1 MPKSNSAL
9 NKFNKDTPESIQ
21 RRQFQEL
28 VANEFND
35 ARSQVIKRLFES
47 SAVYAELFDKQ
58 KNLGNTMIDFTIGKA
73 LANYTD
79 SIEKAKERLDN
90 NESKP
95 FSNIFSSYSTAV
107 NAISAYVNSQGSRPS
122 KMTSF
127 ESEIANTAP
136 KIYELLQYAFVHV
149 SVQEDLLLSQ
159 EDRKFDETQ
168 PEKVKKILDKREALL
183 IEKYLKT
190 LPKKEA
196 KKIRKQMG
204 IEQTAKQAK
213 IDAEADDKIL
223 AELKPSERKK
233 QEKADQEET
242 DRIQKQIFAEMGVP
256 EAPELGPDGKLN
268 KPLDL
273 SKEITKPNLTD
284 DDLINLYLFY
294 ETLESGYNMGQ
305 SLQGRNLA
313 TVSTISGSEYLRI
326 KKIIDEFRAL
336 VVSDFNGI
344 FKEPEPLTGD
354 LLQELNGPDYVL
366 LPENLRRQTRDQ
378 DFVVPPAQDM
388 PRNPSARIEQPYE
401 PLNFPRRENGEFVPR
416 FGPPP
421 PPPYS
426 PLGREGIDFNVPP
439 SRPYSPFR
447 WPRPPYSPLGREGID
462 FNPNSPIT
470 VPTGRGSARGGR
482 KGVNSEMARSYEL
495 IKRWSGFPYFVPP
508 SAPPSKMVNPRSR
521 VNNRTE
527 ANGMPSGSGKK
538 KGKKSGKPK
547 YTDI

>member
-9 NKFNKDTPESIQ
+9 NKFNKETSDSIE

-58 KNLGNTMIDFTIGKA
+58 KNLGNTMIEFTLGKA
-73 LANYTD
+73 IANYTD

-107 NAISAYVNSQGSRPS
+107 NAITAYVNSQGSRPS
-122 KMTSF
+122 KMTGF
-127 ESEIANTAP
+127 ESEISNTAP

-149 SVQEDLLLSQ
+149 SVQEDLLLDQ
-159 EDRKFDETQ
+159 EDRKFFDKKR
-168 PEKVKKILDKREALL
+168 PKPKV
-183 IEKYLKT
+183 
-190 LPKKEA
+190 
-196 KKIRKQMG
+196 
-204 IEQTAKQAK
+204 
-213 IDAEADDKIL
+213 DDSIP
-223 AELKPSERKK
+223 PSERRRKA
-233 QEKADQEET
+233 KADQEET
-242 DRIQKQIFAEMGVP
+242 DRIQKEIFAEMGVP
-256 EAPELGPDGKLN
+256 KAPELDPYGRLN

-273 SKEITKPNLTD
+273 NKEIKKPNLTD

-313 TVSTISGSEYLRI
+313 TVATISGSEYLRI

-336 VVSDFNGI
+336 VVGDFNSI
-344 FKEPEPLTGD
+344 FKDAEKLPKVELD
-354 LLQELNGPDYVL
+354 LQEESGLR
-366 LPENLRRQTRDQ
+366 LPAEIRRLPRD
-378 DFVVPPAQDM
+378 DDSFVVPAVTDM
-388 PRNPSARIEQPYE
+388 PRNPSARIEQPYA
-401 PLNFPRRENGEFVPR
+401 PLNFPRRENGDFVPR

-421 PPPYS
+421 PPFS

-439 SRPYSPFR
+439 P
-447 WPRPPYSPLGREGID
+447 PPYSPLGREGID

-482 KGVNSEMARSYEL
+482 KGVNSEMARSYQL
-495 IKRWSGFPYFVPP
+495 ISKWSGFPYFVPP

-521 VNNRTE
+521 VDVHTE
-527 ANGMPSGSGKK
+527 GSGKK